1 MSRTIDVGLVKR
13 ALQLRKQN
21 ETQQEIAEKLGMSLR
36 TVQNY
41 LSPKWREERGL
52 NSAENQPI
60 HRSDVLL
67 VDIHRAVESFPAEDV
82 VSRSKS
88 DDTYAQFMNSIPSP
102 APGVF
107 TTFYAHE
114 SRMKLL
120 ADVDALNL
128 LVHWPT
134 LNAAYLDWCSVYDDL
149 YGSALDPLLCDSSA
163 SWYKKARLALLQLL
177 DKYLRMECPERR
189 CPKC

>member
-13 ALQLRKQN
+13 ALRLRKQN
-21 ETQQEIAEKLGMSLR
+21 ETQQEIADKLGMSLR

-41 LSPKWREERGL
+41 LSPKWLEEKGL
-52 NSAENQPI
+52 NSAENHPI
-60 HRSDVLL
+60 HRSDVPL
-67 VDIHRAVESFPAEDV
+67 VDIHLAVESFPAEDV
-82 VSRSKS
+82 VARSKS
-88 DDTYAQFMNSIPSP
+88 DATYAQFINSIGSP
-102 APGVF
+102 APGVI
-107 TTFYAHE
+107 TTFYAHQ

-128 LVHWPT
+128 QVHWPT

-149 YGSALDPLLCDSSA
+149 YGSALDPLLCGSSA
-163 SWYKKARLALLQLL
+163 SRYKKARLALLELL
-177 DKYLRMECPERR
+177 DKYLRMDCPERL